1 MFQCI
6 HCLGIRLGELKKNP
20 MLAATVFN
28 TLFNLD
34 KYLEHEQR
42 DPFATATAASGNP
55 DSIDGDTDW
64 DKYAAAEYELLI
76 AEENPNDA

>member
-1 MFQCI
+1 M
-6 HCLGIRLGELKKNP
+6 LGIRLKDLKRNP
-20 MLAATVFN
+20 QLAANAFN

-42 DPFATATAASGNP
+42 DPFAAAASGASNP
-55 DSIDGDTDW
+55 DGFDTESDW

-76 AEENPNDA
+76 AEESPSDHM